1 MHAATAGSIPALP
14 TSPRSLYDDD
24 DFWTSDPTCFDVD
37 LDCGQTIGK
46 IIGDFEK
53 NKLSHKTSLKVI
65 TASRN
70 ASNALEVDNF
80 ILNDKEAVKLNNHAT
95 SCFQLL
101 SISKILP
108 EEDQWRFRIRPTV
121 LRHLTASYHIPT
133 AFVASIARSYGL
145 CGTSFRR
152 QSQHHWD
159 YWCLLPMRVS
169 IDCMS
174 GPAARANSAAGSN
187 QMDAFNYI
195 HLEGEAQ
202 VERSLGCR
210 SATEQDDSPCFVLLI
225 YTAFI
230 LRRWNSVLLCFCQEV
245 VAHGKRLQQDIS
257 NETENFIDDS
267 KTLNVSLHI
276 MAAHLHRYKTELR
289 RIGMVLSDRRT
300 HREAMTDSSGSE
312 ETKENESSFPEID
325 RELQKIEQLDSQLTA
340 MSNFS
345 DEVEKKVQNILAL
358 VSQEGIMI
366 HYSVYHPD
374 GTKLFI
380 QIQAVNDKTLQAI
393 LNASQQETR
402 ISQRLSLASHMLSKS
417 MKRDSIAM
425 KTIAIMTLLF
435 LPGAT
440 LAAVFAMPFF
450 AENDSLSKP
459 SQIWVWAVV
468 TVICTLFAFCG
479 YLYVV
484 YHGKGDLEDPEVD
497 TKLNH

>member
-1 MHAATAGSIPALP
+1 MYLKRDCKARKAQVFVVNWVD
-14 TSPRSLYDDD
+14 PRR
-24 DFWTSDPTCFDVD
+24 
-37 LDCGQTIGK
+37 K
-46 IIGDFEK
+46 
-53 NKLSHKTSLKVI
+53 
-65 TASRN
+65 
-70 ASNALEVDNF
+70 
-80 ILNDKEAVKLNNHAT
+80 
-95 SCFQLL
+95 
-101 SISKILP
+101 
-108 EEDQWRFRIRPTV
+108 
-121 LRHLTASYHIPT
+121 
-133 AFVASIARSYGL
+133 
-145 CGTSFRR
+145 
-152 QSQHHWD
+152 
-159 YWCLLPMRVS
+159 
-169 IDCMS
+169 
-174 GPAARANSAAGSN
+174 
-187 QMDAFNYI
+187 NYI
-195 HLEGEAQ
+195 ESPLAQ

-358 VSQEGIMI
+358 
-366 HYSVYHPD
+366 
-374 GTKLFI
+374 LFI